1 LEKWYIIYIYDDN
14 DMLDFCIYKIYAY
27 KEKHFFDK
35 KKFYKPIKILFNNKK
50 YKDLFFK
57 KYLYDT

>member
-1 LEKWYIIYIYDDN
+1 
-14 DMLDFCIYKIYAY
+14 MLDFCIYKIYAY